1 MRSFISL
8 ARADENAVRV
18 KRREREIIVAEN
30 LDNFFFNKV
39 LAKHSKELL
48 VAGREI
54 NDHPIDLLQL
64 QRKGYF
70 GKIKKYKVF
79 TQNT

>member
-30 LDNFFFNKV
+30 LDNFFFIKF
-39 LAKHSKELL
+39 
-48 VAGREI
+48 
-54 NDHPIDLLQL
+54 LQNIV
-64 QRKGYF
+64 RSCW
-70 GKIKKYKVF
+70 
-79 TQNT
+79 

>member
-8 ARADENAVRV
+8 ARADETEVRV
-18 KRREREIIVAEN
+18 NRRKREITVAEN
-30 LDNFFFNKV
+30 LDNFFYKV
-39 LAKHSKELL
+39 VTKHSKELL